1 MVLRVTLAKPWG
13 ASRECSRGPMPGTMP
28 EVQGTMLHF
37 HWDGSCLISKERCLP
52 GRRFLSLRAFLQWF
66 PPTNRPSPS
75 PLWPWL
81 SFRQASLLIILMT
94 CLTYLFAYHFLIF
107 LCQIMSPFKMMLRTP
122 FTHKTS
128 SGLLFSTPA
137 LLFTCLSLAPLCLA
151 PQLSV
156 CLHLLIYVT
165 VLLNLHGTFLVFLA
179 CHS

>member
-1 MVLRVTLAKPWG
+1 
-13 ASRECSRGPMPGTMP
+13 MPGTMP
-28 EVQGTMLHF
+28 EVQGTVLHF
-37 HWDGSCLISKERCLP
+37 HWDGSCLISRERCLP
-52 GRRFLSLRAFLQWF
+52 SRRFLSLRTFLQWF

-81 SFRQASLLIILMT
+81 SLFQTGQPTYNPYDMPYIPFCISFSYLPSPNHAFLQNDARNSLHPQN
-94 CLTYLFAYHFLIF
+94 F
-107 LCQIMSPFKMMLRTP
+107 P
-122 FTHKTS
+122 
-128 SGLLFSTPA
+128 GLLFSAPA